1 MFETR
6 SEKGVMEH
14 AQFLHCRNCVSLA
27 VVVVAYF
34 DLSSGCCHPW
44 TEKASYNFYSLQLQF
59 VINILQNQFQLDPR
73 SLKRIILG
81 YPKSTP
87 VW

>member
-6 SEKGVMEH
+6 SEKGVMELVVS
-14 AQFLHCRNCVSLA
+14 ALSELFLWLLLLLLILTSHLA
-27 VVVVAYF
+27 A
-34 DLSSGCCHPW
+34 CHPW
-44 TEKASYNFYSLQLQF
+44 TEKANDNFYCLQLQF

-81 YPKSTP
+81 YPKGTP